1 MNRQALLGT
10 LSAVVVL
17 LASVSPSVAAQGA
30 SDGSFVL
37 ANMAPPEPEPPAAPE
52 ATPAASPEAAPTAA
66 PEAPAAPEGEP
77 APAEAPPVAEAPAAP
92 EAPAEPLPPPDQT
105 APSAGLSSGM
115 MITIVAAIA
124 AALGAGYWMTQRK
137 Q

>member
-17 LASVSPSVAAQGA
+17 LATITPSVAAQGA
-30 SDGSFVL
+30 PDGSFVL
-37 ANMAPPEPEPPAAPE
+37 ANVAPPEPEPPAAPE
-52 ATPAASPEAAPTAA
+52 AVPEAAPEGAPETA
-66 PEAPAAPEGEP
+66 PEAPVAPEGEP
-77 APAEAPPVAEAPAAP
+77 AAP
-92 EAPAEPLPPPDQT
+92 EVPTAPDAPAEPLPPPDQT

-115 MITIVAAIA
+115 MIAIA
-124 AALGAGYWMTQRK
+124 VAIMTALGAGYWMTQRK